1 MRYPIYQINAFSK
14 RPFGGNPACVVPLTA
29 WLPDEEM
36 LAIAKENGV
45 AETAF
50 YIEASRKIQ
59 LRWFTPE
66 IEMDLCGHATLAAA
80 HCMVTHRKY
89 TTRPVHFTTKS
100 GVILVNVND
109 DKYQLDMP
117 SRSGAEATLPKN
129 IEDALSIKPKEVY
142 KARDYLLVYE
152 SQADIEALQVDLD
165 LFNQINISPGGVIV
179 TAPGD
184 THDFVSRY
192 FTPQASI
199 LEDPVTGSAHCTL
212 VPYWAKRLQKSSFHA
227 YQCSQRGGE
236 LWCEDNGDRV
246 LVSGYAFTYFAGWV
260 APGV

>member
-14 RPFGGNPACVVPLTA
+14 RSFGGNPACVVPLTA
-29 WLPDEEM
+29 WPSDEQM
-36 LAIAKENGV
+36 LAIAKENAV
-45 AETAF
+45 SETAF
-50 YIEASRKIQ
+50 YIEASGKIQ

-80 HCMVTHRKY
+80 HCLVTHRAFA
-89 TTRPVHFTTKS
+89 TRPLKFITKS
-100 GVILVNVND
+100 GLILVNVNG

-117 SRSGAEATLPKN
+117 SRPGPQATLPKN

-152 SQADIEALQVDLD
+152 SQADIEALQIDLD
-165 LFNQINISPGGVIV
+165 LFNQINISPGGIIV

-199 LEDPVTGSAHCTL
+199 LEDPATGSAHCTL
-212 VPYWAKRLQKSSFHA
+212 VPYWAKRLQKRSFNA

-246 LVSGYAFTYFAGWV
+246 LVSGYAFTYFVGSFTLSV
-260 APGV
+260 

>member
-14 RPFGGNPACVVPLTA
+14 QPFGGNPACVVPLTS
-29 WLPDEEM
+29 WPSDEKM
-36 LAIAKENGV
+36 LAIAKENAV

-50 YIEASRKIQ
+50 YIEASLKIQ

-80 HCMVTHRKY
+80 HCMVTHRAY
-89 TTRPVHFTTKS
+89 TKRPVHFITKAVWRGDIKTININS
-100 GVILVNVND
+100 ICLA
-109 DKYQLDMP
+109 P
-117 SRSGAEATLPKN
+117 WCWTTLPKN
-129 IEDALSIKPKEVY
+129 IEDALSINPKVY
-142 KARDYLLVYE
+142 KAETIYWCD
-152 SQADIEALQVDLD
+152 SQADIEALKIDID
-165 LFNQINISPGGVIV
+165 LFNQINIGQGGVIV

-184 THDFVSRY
+184 THVICVILPHKPVSSRPCHRLCPMY
-192 FTPQASI
+192 ACALLGKTP
-199 LEDPVTGSAHCTL
+199 T
-212 VPYWAKRLQKSSFHA
+212 KSSFHA

>member
-14 RPFGGNPACVVPLTA
+14 HPFGGNPACVVPLTK

-36 LAIAKENGV
+36 LAIAKENAV
-45 AETAF
+45 SETAF
-50 YIEASRKIQ
+50 YIESCRKIE

-80 HCMVTHRKY
+80 HCLVTHRAFA
-89 TTRPVHFTTKS
+89 THPVKFITKS

-117 SRSGAEATLPKN
+117 SRTGAQATLPKN

-142 KARDYLLVYE
+142 KARDYLLEYE
-152 SQADIEALQVDLD
+152 SQSDIEALQIDLD

-184 THDFVSRY
+184 SHDFVSRY

-199 LEDPVTGSAHCTL
+199 LEDPATGSAHCKL
-212 VPYWAKRLQKSSFHA
+212 VPYWAKSLQKSSFHE
-227 YQCSQRGGE
+227 Y
-236 LWCEDNGDRV
+236 
-246 LVSGYAFTYFAGWV
+246 
-260 APGV
+260 

>member
-14 RPFGGNPACVVPLTA
+14 QPFGGNPACVVPLTA
-29 WLPDEEM
+29 WPSDEKM
-36 LAIAKENGV
+36 LAIAKENAV

-80 HCMVTHRKY
+80 HCMVTHRAY
-89 TTRPVHFTTKS
+89 TKRPVHFITKS
-100 GVILVNVND
+100 GVVLVDIKD

-117 SRSGAEATLPKN
+117 SRPGAEATLPKN

-142 KARDYLLVYE
+142 KARDYLLVYD
-152 SQADIEALQVDLD
+152 SQADIEALKIDID

-184 THDFVSRY
+184 THDYVARY

-199 LEDPVTGSAHCTL
+199 LEDPVTGSAQCTL

-236 LWCEDNGDRV
+236 LWCEDNSDRV
-246 LVSGYAFTYFAGWV
+246 LVSGYAFTYTAGWF
-260 APGV
+260 APGI

>member
-1 MRYPIYQINAFSK
+1 MLGNASF
-14 RPFGGNPACVVPLTA
+14 L
-29 WLPDEEM
+29 E
-36 LAIAKENGV
+36 
-45 AETAF
+45 
-50 YIEASRKIQ
+50 
-59 LRWFTPE
+59 
-66 IEMDLCGHATLAAA
+66 
-80 HCMVTHRKY
+80 
-89 TTRPVHFTTKS
+89 TRPVKFITKS

-117 SRSGAEATLPKN
+117 SRPGAQATLPKN

-152 SQADIEALQVDLD
+152 SQSDIEALQIDLD

-179 TAPGD
+179 TAPGN

-199 LEDPVTGSAHCTL
+199 LKTLQQALPIARLCPTGPNACKKQFSCLSMLA
-212 VPYWAKRLQKSSFHA
+212 
-227 YQCSQRGGE
+227 RGGE
-236 LWCEDNGDRV
+236 LWCKDNGDRV
-246 LVSGYAFTYFAGWV
+246 LVSGYAFTYFSGWF